1 MLEGLSRPEPRA
13 GYCKVKEIL
22 EKLDE
27 DDRNILTN
35 AIDDSSWV
43 AKQLSK
49 ALRERGLLLSDTT
62 ILRHRRR
69 ECICE

>member
-1 MLEGLSRPEPRA
+1 MLENLSKPQPKA
-13 GYCKVKEIL
+13 GYCKVSALTETL
-22 EKLDE
+22 GE
-27 DDRNILTN
+27 DDAQILR
-35 AIDDSSWV
+35 AAVDDPTWV

-49 ALRERGLLLSDTT
+49 ALKERGLQLSDTT

>member
-13 GYCKVKEIL
+13 GYCKVDDIL
-22 EKLDE
+22 QKLDE
-27 DDRNILTN
+27 GDRKILIS
-35 AIDDSSWV
+35 AIDDPSWV